1 MEKLLNITK
10 RIAGTLMLPVLM
22 YIVMYFLT
30 HANGKMYFG
39 TMEMW
44 KTLILNIGVSVTCA
58 MGIGLQFK
66 SGRFDFSGGAI
77 MLVSGIIASNFAIKQ
92 ENNIVIFIVLTIVIA
107 VILSIL
113 VSLLYVFGRIP
124 IVITTIGMALLYEA
138 LTAILYRG
146 TGINIVANID
156 LKIFST
162 YPTILIPL
170 ILSIAIYAAY
180 SYITVTGKQ
189 AALLARNQQSATN
202 IGIKEKKNVII
213 SYVYSGLIF
222 GLATLIYSGTGLH
235 RASFTSLT
243 TVGELFTNILPVFIG
258 LMLIGF
264 CGDTIGIIM
273 GSITLSIL
281 SYGLKAVFQE
291 ELGTAISIIITA
303 IFILVINVVSAKGS
317 HWIRSLKG
325 MLKKKKISA

>member
-1 MEKLLNITK
+1 MEKSLNIIK
-10 RIAGTLMLPVLM
+10 RIAGTLMLPVAM
-22 YIVMYFLT
+22 YIIMYLLT

-39 TMEMW
+39 TLEMW

-77 MLVSGIIASNFAIKQ
+77 MLVSGIIASNFAIK
-92 ENNIVIFIVLTIVIA
+92 NGNSIVMFIVLTMV
-107 VILSIL
+107 VSLILSVL

-156 LKIFST
+156 LKVFST

-170 ILSIAIYAAY
+170 ILSILIYGIF
-180 SYITVTGKQ
+180 SYITITGKQ
-189 AALLARNQQSATN
+189 SALLSMNQQSAVN
-202 IGIKEKKNVII
+202 IGINERKNVII
-213 SYVYSGLIF
+213 TYVFSGLIF
-222 GLATLIYSGTGLH
+222 GLATLIYAGNGLH

-303 IFILVINVVSAKGS
+303 IFILVINVVSARGNI
-317 HWIRSLKG
+317 WITSLKKT
-325 MLKKKKISA
+325 LRKKKVSA